1 MASVMRGKDQMK
13 NDPTV
18 VQVDFTVIDVLFA
31 DEDYSA
37 VEQNYKLVA
46 YQDSKT
52 RIILDYSLVPMSPD
66 GLNETDEDGELP
78 K

>member
-1 MASVMRGKDQMK
+1 MK

-37 VEQNYKLVA
+37 VEQNYKLVT

-52 RIILDYSLVPMSPD
+52 RTILDYSLVPMSPD
-66 GLNETDEDGELP
+66 DLNETDEDGELP